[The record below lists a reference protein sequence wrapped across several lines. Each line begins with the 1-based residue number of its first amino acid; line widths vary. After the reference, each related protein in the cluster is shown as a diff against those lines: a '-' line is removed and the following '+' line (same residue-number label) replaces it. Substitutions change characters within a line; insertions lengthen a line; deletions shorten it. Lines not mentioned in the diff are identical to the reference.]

1 MTKEKIIEKLE
12 SLYDYCQNM
21 KSGDDNLP
29 VWEDDCKAL
38 KIALTALRLVS
49 REQVEMLERLGIEVK
64 KVRP

>member
-1 MTKEKIIEKLE
+1 
-12 SLYDYCQNM
+12 M
-21 KSGDDNLP
+21 KKRVEHLRR
-29 VWEDDCKAL
+29 KAL